1 MTREGIQR
9 QTYDHASKWRLRQ
22 ADSVEGSGGWM
33 EGGVGRFT
41 ANASIATNRSD
52 PFTYDRYS
60 FTPQP
65 PAHELGVDGV

>member
-1 MTREGIQR
+1 
-9 QTYDHASKWRLRQ
+9 
-22 ADSVEGSGGWM
+22 M